1 MTGYS
6 SYLIYA
12 ALIDTE
18 IGDRSTHLVA
28 FSVKKVSG
36 RVPSFINFIFAI
48 FFSFDQ
54 KIVRDFNFRTMEHAL
69 LRSHLKQI
77 QDVFNQTGRRINKIL
92 EVSEV
97 P

>member
-1 MTGYS
+1 MLLIRITRSLGISDITDLHCKSNMTGYS

-69 LRSHLKQI
+69 LRSHLK
-77 QDVFNQTGRRINKIL
+77 
-92 EVSEV
+92 
-97 P
+97 